1 MRVPY
6 VIDSV
11 AHRLGDILN
20 GVLAEHH
27 GRALDVATAYFT
39 VGGFSLLRQGLES
52 LGSFRMILGAE
63 PTPGEQIGLRPDAG
77 IIKGLI
83 ERDLEQV
90 EQESEVRSQN
100 EEHLVRTFCS
110 VFCALRSSLTAWV
123 FLADPAAAE
132 GPPILMVGGS
142 AAPAMFRMRS
152 YA

>member
-1 MRVPY
+1 
-6 VIDSV
+6 
-11 AHRLGDILN
+11 
-20 GVLAEHH
+20 
-27 GRALDVATAYFT
+27 
-39 VGGFSLLRQGLES
+39 
-52 LGSFRMILGAE
+52 MILGAE

-77 IIKGLI
+77 ITKGLI

-110 VFCALRSSLTAWV
+110 VFRALRSSLTAWV

-142 AAPAMFRMRS
+142 AAPAMFRMRC
-152 YA
+152 YP